1 MRAFESAPWLS
12 AMARV
17 FDDAGAPLFL
27 VGGGVRNP
35 LMGLPISDADV
46 CGPLLPQ
53 DVCALCEGTA
63 VDARVR
69 AAGFGTVELW
79 VDGHMAEY
87 TAWREES
94 YTGGHRPDSVTFT
107 TDIRVDARRRD
118 FSVNALYRPL
128 HDGWMGDVIDP
139 TGGLRHL
146 RLGVLHTTTRDPETI
161 LSHDGQRILRAA
173 RFQSEM
179 DLHPTDAMFA
189 SLKRNA
195 PLIREVAMEQLRP
208 EVEKIVMAD
217 LRYPA
222 LRRRDPATRS
232 GLQTLHLIGAW
243 DDLFDGVSYDDEAAL
258 ALSHTKGD
266 LPRRMALLMH
276 RASPEKVQQ
285 AMQHMKFSTKLAA
298 QAAEYV
304 RVMHRLD
311 APIDELADPD
321 ALTFAAS
328 AFRALGDT
336 VNADK
341 AQKALAALEGKP
353 LSLKELA
360 ISGSDL
366 KPLFEQQGRP
376 LREMGDVLD
385 RLWRMALCGE
395 VENTRETLLKKIER
409 EG

>member
-1 MRAFESAPWLS
+1 
-12 AMARV
+12 MARV

-63 VDARVR
+63 VETRVR

-79 VDGHMAEY
+79 VDDHMAEY
-87 TAWREES
+87 TTWRKES

-107 TDIRVDARRRD
+107 TDIRVDAHRRD

-128 HDGWMGDVIDP
+128 HNGWMGDVIDP

-146 RLGVLHTTTRDPETI
+146 RLGVLHTTTRDPDAI

-173 RFQSEM
+173 RFQAEM
-179 DLHPTDAMFA
+179 DLRPTDAMFA

-222 LRRRDPATRS
+222 LRRRDPASRS

-243 DDLFDGVSYDDEAAL
+243 DDLFDGASYDDTAAL
-258 ALSHTKGD
+258 ALSRTRGD

-276 RASPEKVQQ
+276 RASPEKMQQ
-285 AMQHMKFSTKLAA
+285 TMQHMKFSTKQAA

-304 RVMHRLD
+304 RVMHHLD
-311 APIDELADPD
+311 APLDELANPD
-321 ALTFAAS
+321 ALQFAQS
-328 AFRALGDT
+328 AFLALGDT
-336 VNADK
+336 VSADK

-353 LSLKELA
+353 LSLKKLA

-366 KPLFEQQGRP
+366 KPLFEQAGRP
-376 LREMGDVLD
+376 MRELGPTLD
-385 RLWRMALCGE
+385 RLWRMALRGE
-395 VENTRETLLKKIER
+395 IGNEKNTLLEEAKKT
-409 EG
+409 GL